1 MMFCIER
8 SSLRHCCRQYVS
20 VCCKVP
26 PHTSTSLQQP
36 GSSRSRHSSFIAV
49 STVALV
55 SPLAACAVN
64 SVDCTLLHTARPSQC
79 GCECYQ
85 LPGWKHDPAH
95 RTSDTPVTVVML
107 VVSRRADFH
116 SRSVCFCH
124 SGDF

>member
-36 GSSRSRHSSFIAV
+36 GSSRSRHSSFVAV

-64 SVDCTLLHTARPSQC
+64 SVDCTLLHTGRMTRLTELLILLSPSSCWLFPGEQR
-79 GCECYQ
+79 
-85 LPGWKHDPAH
+85 LPQ
-95 RTSDTPVTVVML
+95 SFCL
-107 VVSRRADFH
+107 FLSQRRLPQPI
-116 SRSVCFCH
+116 RL
-124 SGDF
+124 